1 MASVFSYH
9 ASSFPY
15 SSDSYDQLNQSP
27 RPSHRFHSAHPIPHS
42 NSTVEPIRLRIATIE
57 SPVIRNTFHPFVEP
71 WQTTPTGPRRN
82 QGGFMTSSNKLRRGV
97 LMLLIG
103 LSIIGFIGPS
113 SATAEGTAVSL
124 PVETVADYLYAV
136 IEADREVYTKH
147 VVERMQIKGV
157 VVASENWEEK
167 NTLPLPAQ
175 FLMESGRV
183 MARKGIGVQY
193 RLISLWPINKRNV
206 ARSEFEKEG
215 LGTILTHQTKPYT
228 GFVKEG
234 GARYFQAVYPD
245 LAVTQACIGC
255 HNSHPDSPK
264 RDFKINDVMGA
275 IVISIPVK

>member
-1 MASVFSYH
+1 
-9 ASSFPY
+9 
-15 SSDSYDQLNQSP
+15 
-27 RPSHRFHSAHPIPHS
+27 
-42 NSTVEPIRLRIATIE
+42 
-57 SPVIRNTFHPFVEP
+57 
-71 WQTTPTGPRRN
+71 
-82 QGGFMTSSNKLRRGV
+82 MTSSGKWQSGGLVLVFWLGV
-97 LMLLIG
+97 AG
-103 LSIIGFIGPS
+103 LVWPS
-113 SATAEGTAVSL
+113 NATAEGPAVSL
-124 PVETVADYLYAV
+124 PVETVADYLYAM

-228 GFVKEG
+228 GFEEK
-234 GARYFQAVYPD
+234 
-245 LAVTQACIGC
+245 
-255 HNSHPDSPK
+255 
-264 RDFKINDVMGA
+264 
-275 IVISIPVK
+275 

>member
-1 MASVFSYH
+1 MT
-9 ASSFPY
+9 FP
-15 SSDSYDQLNQSP
+15 S
-27 RPSHRFHSAHPIPHS
+27 
-42 NSTVEPIRLRIATIE
+42 
-57 SPVIRNTFHPFVEP
+57 
-71 WQTTPTGPRRN
+71 
-82 QGGFMTSSNKLRRGV
+82 KLPRGV
-97 LMLLIG
+97 LMLVLG
-103 LSIIGFIGPS
+103 LGVAGLIGPS
-113 SATAEGTAVSL
+113 SAATEGAAVSL

-183 MARKGIGVQY
+183 LSRKGLGIQY

-206 ARSEFEKEG
+206 ASSEFEKLG
-215 LGTILTHQTKPYT
+215 LGTVLTHPTKPYT
-228 GFVKEG
+228 GFIKEG
-234 GARYFQAVYPD
+234 GSRYFQAVYPD
-245 LAVTQACIGC
+245 LAVAQACIGC

>member
-1 MASVFSYH
+1 
-9 ASSFPY
+9 
-15 SSDSYDQLNQSP
+15 
-27 RPSHRFHSAHPIPHS
+27 
-42 NSTVEPIRLRIATIE
+42 
-57 SPVIRNTFHPFVEP
+57 
-71 WQTTPTGPRRN
+71 
-82 QGGFMTSSNKLRRGV
+82 MTSSNRLLQGV
-97 LMLLIG
+97 FMLVCG
-103 LSIIGFIGPS
+103 LGLLVFIGS
-113 SATAEGTAVSL
+113 SSLATEGAAVSL

-183 MARKGIGVQY
+183 MARKGLGIQY

-206 ARSEFEKEG
+206 ASSEFEKLG
-215 LGTILTHQTKPYT
+215 LGTVLTHPTKPYT
-228 GFVKEG
+228 GYVKEG

-245 LAVTQACIGC
+245 LAVSQACIGC

-275 IVISIPVK
+275 IVISIPAK